1 MENLRAKI
9 IEALLRVEKG
19 SYSTLLLD
27 SILKEIKDERDKSL
41 FTEIYYGVIR
51 NKLHLDYIIKFFSN
65 TPIKKLDKEVLMG
78 LRIGIYQLLF
88 LDRVPARAAI
98 YESVEGVKEIL
109 GKRRKGAVSFTNG
122 ILRAVN
128 RDIDKVKFP
137 DFKKSP
143 KKYLSIKYSYPEWIV
158 KKFISQYGIEKAEKI
173 IKAGNKRAKV
183 VYRHN
188 SLKMSREQFLKSM
201 DNENINYESTFLD
214 GFYKLL
220 NINNPAETEA
230 FKNGGAYIQ
239 GTSAGLASLL
249 LDLKIG
255 MDVLDL
261 AAAPGG
267 KTTHMADLME
277 NTGVIKALDINKS
290 RLNLIKENVD
300 RLGASNIIL
309 KNADAAN
316 YKDNNKYDR
325 ILADLP
331 CSGLGLI
338 SAKPEIKWDKDEA
351 AVDAMAEL
359 QYKILSKNIDKLK
372 IGGKML
378 YSTCTLSR
386 KENQQVIERLIAE
399 NNNIILEDLNIKFKE
414 ITGLELDN
422 KEKCLEIL
430 PGFIDSEGFFYA
442 LFKKTESELI

>member
-1 MENLRAKI
+1 MKNLRAKI
-9 IEALLRVEKG
+9 IEALLRVEEG

-27 SILKEIKDERDKSL
+27 SILKKIVDERDKSL

-51 NKLHLDYIIKFFSN
+51 HKLHLDYIINFFSN
-65 TPIKKLDKEVLMG
+65 TPLQKLDKEVLMG

-109 GKRRKGAVSFTNG
+109 GNRRKGAVSFTNG
-122 ILRAVN
+122 ILRTVN
-128 RDIDKVKFP
+128 RDIAQVKFP
-137 DFKKSP
+137 SFDKNP
-143 KKYLSIKYSYPEWIV
+143 KRYLSIKYSYPEWIV
-158 KKFISQYGIEKAEKI
+158 EKFIGQYGIEKAEKI
-173 IKAGNKRAKV
+173 IRAGNKRANV

-188 SLKMSREQFLKSM
+188 SLKMSKEQFLKSM
-201 DNENINYESTFLD
+201 DNENISYESTFLD

-220 NINNPAETEA
+220 NINNPAETEV

-249 LDLKIG
+249 LDLEKE

-267 KTTHMADLME
+267 KTTHMAELME
-277 NTGVIKALDINKS
+277 NTGIIKALDINQS
-290 RLNLIKENVD
+290 RLNLIKENAD
-300 RLGASNIIL
+300 RLGVTNILL
-309 KNADAAN
+309 KNADAAK
-316 YKDNNKYDR
+316 YEDNNRYDR

-338 SAKPEIKWDKDEA
+338 SAKPEIKWKKDEA

-372 IGGKML
+372 AGGKLL
-378 YSTCTLSR
+378 YSTCTLSS
-386 KENQQVIERLIAE
+386 KENQQVVERLLAE
-399 NNNIILEDLNIKFKE
+399 NDDIILEDLNTKFKE

-422 KEKCLEIL
+422 NEKCLEIL

-442 LFKKTESELI
+442 LLKKRRVN

>member
-1 MENLRAKI
+1 MKNLRAKI
-9 IEALLRVEKG
+9 IEALLRVEEG

-27 SILKEIKDERDKSL
+27 SILKKIVDERDKSL

-51 NKLHLDYIIKFFSN
+51 HKLHLDYIINYFSN
-65 TPIKKLDKEVLMG
+65 TPLQKLDKEVLMG

-109 GKRRKGAVSFTNG
+109 GNRRKGAVSFTNG
-122 ILRAVN
+122 ILRTVN
-128 RDIDKVKFP
+128 RDIAQVKFP
-137 DFKKSP
+137 SFDKNP
-143 KKYLSIKYSYPEWIV
+143 KRYLSIKYSYPEWIV
-158 KKFISQYGIEKAEKI
+158 EKFIGQYGIEKAEKI
-173 IKAGNKRAKV
+173 IRAGNKRANV

-188 SLKMSREQFLKSM
+188 SLKMSKEQFLKSM
-201 DNENINYESTFLD
+201 DNENISYESTFLD

-220 NINNPAETEA
+220 NINNPAETEV

-249 LDLKIG
+249 LDLEKE

-267 KTTHMADLME
+267 KTTHMAELME
-277 NTGVIKALDINKS
+277 NTGIIKALDINQS
-290 RLNLIKENVD
+290 RLNLIKENAD
-300 RLGASNIIL
+300 RLGVTNILL
-309 KNADAAN
+309 KNADAAK
-316 YKDNNKYDR
+316 YEDNNRYDR

-338 SAKPEIKWDKDEA
+338 SAKPEIKWKKDEA

-359 QYKILSKNIDKLK
+359 QYKILSKNIDKLNA
-372 IGGKML
+372 GGKLL
-378 YSTCTLSR
+378 YSTCTLSS
-386 KENQQVIERLIAE
+386 KENQQVVERLLAE
-399 NNNIILEDLNIKFKE
+399 NDDIILEDLNTKFKE

-422 KEKCLEIL
+422 NEKCLEIL

-442 LFKKTESELI
+442 LLKKRRVN

>member
-1 MENLRAKI
+1 VENLRAKI
-9 IEALLRVEKG
+9 IEALIRVEEG

-27 SILKEIKDERDKSL
+27 SILTKIEDKRDKSL

-51 NKLHLDYIIKFFSN
+51 NKLYLDYIINYFSN
-65 TPIKKLDKEVLMG
+65 TPIKKMDKEVLTG

-98 YESVEGVKEIL
+98 YESVEGVKELL
-109 GKRRKGAVSFTNG
+109 GKNRKGAVSFTNG

-128 RDIDKVKFP
+128 RDIDQVKLP
-137 DFKKSP
+137 DFEKNP
-143 KKYLSIKYSYPEWIV
+143 IKYLSIKYSYPRWIIN
-158 KKFISQYGIEKAEKI
+158 KFINQYGMEKAEKI
-173 IKAGNKRAKV
+173 LIAGNKRAKV

-188 SLKMSREQFLKSM
+188 NIKMSRKEFIESLE
-201 DNENINYESTFLD
+201 NENILYEKTFLD
-214 GFYKLL
+214 GFYRLL
-220 NINNPAETEA
+220 NINNPAETDV
-230 FKNGGAYIQ
+230 FKRGGAYIQ

-249 LDLKIG
+249 LGVEKE
-255 MDVLDL
+255 MEVLDL

-267 KTTHMADLME
+267 KTTHMAELMK
-277 NTGVIKALDINKS
+277 NTGVIKALDINQS
-290 RLNLIKENVD
+290 RLNLVKENAE
-300 RLGASNIIL
+300 RLGVSNIVLI
-309 KNADAAN
+309 NADAAN

-338 SAKPEIKWDKDEA
+338 SAKPEIKWEKDEA

-359 QYKILSKNIDKLK
+359 QYKILSNNLAKLK
-372 IGGKML
+372 SGGKML

-386 KENQQVIERLIAE
+386 EENQELVERLVSE
-399 NNNIILEDLNIKFKE
+399 NNDIVLEDLNIKFKE
-414 ITGLELDN
+414 ITGLNINN
-422 KEKCLEIL
+422 KGKCLEIL

-442 LFKKTESELI
+442 LLKKRRVN

>member
-1 MENLRAKI
+1 VKNLRAKI
-9 IEALLRVEKG
+9 IEALLRVEEG

-27 SILKEIKDERDKSL
+27 SILKKIVDERDKSL

-51 NKLHLDYIIKFFSN
+51 HKLHLDYIINYFSN
-65 TPIKKLDKEVLMG
+65 TPLQKLDKEVLMG

-109 GKRRKGAVSFTNG
+109 GNRRKGAVSFTNG
-122 ILRAVN
+122 ILRTVN
-128 RDIDKVKFP
+128 RDIAQVKFP
-137 DFKKSP
+137 SFDKNP
-143 KKYLSIKYSYPEWIV
+143 KRYLSIKYSYPEWIV
-158 KKFISQYGIEKAEKI
+158 EKFIGQYGIEKAEKI
-173 IKAGNKRAKV
+173 IRAGNKRANV

-188 SLKMSREQFLKSM
+188 SLKMSKEQFLKSM
-201 DNENINYESTFLD
+201 DNENISYESTFLD

-220 NINNPAETEA
+220 NINNPAETEV

-249 LDLKIG
+249 LDLEKE

-267 KTTHMADLME
+267 KTTHMAELME
-277 NTGVIKALDINKS
+277 NTGIIKALDINQS
-290 RLNLIKENVD
+290 RLNLIKENAD
-300 RLGASNIIL
+300 RLGVTNILL
-309 KNADAAN
+309 KNADAAK
-316 YKDNNKYDR
+316 YEDNNRYDR

-338 SAKPEIKWDKDEA
+338 SAKPEIKWKKDEA

-359 QYKILSKNIDKLK
+359 QYKILSKNIDKLNA
-372 IGGKML
+372 GGKLL
-378 YSTCTLSR
+378 YSTCTLSS
-386 KENQQVIERLIAE
+386 KENQQVVERLLAE
-399 NNNIILEDLNIKFKE
+399 NDDIILEDLNTKFKE

-422 KEKCLEIL
+422 NEKCLEIL

-442 LFKKTESELI
+442 LLKKRRVN

>member
-1 MENLRAKI
+1 VKNLRSKI
-9 IEALLRVEKG
+9 IEALLRVEEG

-27 SILKEIKDERDKSL
+27 SILKKIDDERDKSL

-51 NKLHLDYIIKFFSN
+51 NKLHLDYIINFFSN

-128 RDIDKVKFP
+128 RDIAQVKFP
-137 DFKKSP
+137 DFEKNP
-143 KKYLSIKYSYPEWIV
+143 KRYLSIKYSYPEWIV
-158 KKFISQYGIEKAEKI
+158 EMFISKYGIEKAEKI

-188 SLKMSREQFLKSM
+188 SLKMSKEQFLKSM
-201 DNENINYESTFLD
+201 DNEDISYESTFLD

-220 NINNPAETEA
+220 NINNPAETEV
-230 FKNGGAYIQ
+230 FKKGGAYIQ

-249 LDLKIG
+249 LDLKKE

-267 KTTHMADLME
+267 KTTHMAELMG
-277 NTGVIKALDINKS
+277 NTGIIKALDINQS
-290 RLNLIKENVD
+290 RLNLIKENAD
-300 RLGASNIIL
+300 RLGVSNIVL
-309 KNADAAN
+309 KNADAAD
-316 YKDNNKYDR
+316 YEDNIKYDR

-338 SAKPEIKWDKDEA
+338 SAKPEIKWEKNQDV
-351 AVDAMAEL
+351 VDAMAEL

-372 IGGKML
+372 AGGKML
-378 YSTCTLSR
+378 YSTCTLSS
-386 KENQQVIERLIAE
+386 KENQQVVEKLIAE
-399 NNNIILEDLNIKFKE
+399 NTNIILEDLNKKFKK

-422 KEKCLEIL
+422 NEKCLEIL

-442 LFKKTESELI
+442 LLKKRRVN